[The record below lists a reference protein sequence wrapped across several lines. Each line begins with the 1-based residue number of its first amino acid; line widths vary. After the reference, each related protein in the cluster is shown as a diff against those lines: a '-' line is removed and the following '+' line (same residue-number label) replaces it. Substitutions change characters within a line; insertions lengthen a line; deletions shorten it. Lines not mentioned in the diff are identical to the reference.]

1 MAISG
6 DMTRTYL
13 DRLRGLSVP
22 TRMLAGAV
30 AVILVMGLFL
40 VSLYA
45 GRSTMVPLPVTLS
58 SDAKVRTVA
67 YLSSHNLDFE
77 DTGSAILVNQDD
89 RDQIVSQLNEASVI
103 TPDQI
108 DFDKMVKD
116 ERMFLTKGQQRT
128 RTRVATQNVLARMIS
143 QMSQVRTA
151 TVVISGEDDHI
162 GIGRAFV
169 PRTASVTVVTESEPL
184 KPEGVD
190 AIARMVA
197 GSISGLKAESV
208 SVIDARTGRAMAA
221 RSGDAVA
228 STRNMETKLAAE
240 RMAHSRLQESLG
252 YIKGIRISVNAVV
265 ESREIVRE
273 TTSYEDPKLG
283 VTQETLS
290 ESTRTTPVNGR
301 EPGIRANSG
310 LRVTMPLPIAA
321 QSGPSSADT
330 SERVESVPAFGRSD
344 QRVID
349 PGGYA
354 LEINASIG
362 IPRSYF
368 TALQKQR
375 SGTSSGQMPDGG
387 SMDQLIESTLES
399 IELQVM
405 PLIATGSAEGMRRG
419 EVTVAVFDDVAVI
432 AEQSSFAAVS
442 GSWQEASAL
451 STWLP
456 TAGLVLLAGLA
467 VGMMVMMLRRV
478 GAGINEARPAIETGQ
493 ATLLAEDVD
502 VIGEVDDADVV
513 LDGIEINNDEV
524 RRRVMLDQIREA
536 VQARP
541 EESASVLRRWTRTES

>member
-6 DMTRTYL
+6 DVTRNY
-13 DRLRGLSVP
+13 LRGLRSLSVS

-30 AVILVMGLFL
+30 VVIMVMGFFL
-40 VSLYA
+40 VTLYA
-45 GRSTMVPLPVTLS
+45 GRSAMVPLPVTMS
-58 SDAKVRTVA
+58 SDTKMRAVA
-67 YLSSHNLDFE
+67 YLSRNNLDFE
-77 DTGSAILVNQDD
+77 DTGQAILVKQED
-89 RDQIVSQLNEASVI
+89 RDHIVTQLNEASVI

-108 DFDKMVKD
+108 DFDKMIKD

-128 RTRVATQNVLARMIS
+128 RTRVATQNVLARMIT
-143 QMSQVRTA
+143 QMSQIRSA

-169 PRTASVTVVTESEPL
+169 PRTASVTVVTEAEPL
-184 KPEGVD
+184 DSDGVD

-208 SVIDARTGRAMAA
+208 SVIDARTGRALSA
-221 RSGDAVA
+221 RSGDTIA

-240 RMAHSRLQESLG
+240 KMALSRLQEALG
-252 YIKGIRISVNAVV
+252 YINGIRISVNAVV

-273 TTSYEDPKLG
+273 TTSYEDPKVG
-283 VTQETLS
+283 VTQETIS
-290 ESTRTTPVNGR
+290 ESTRTNPIKGR

-310 LRVTMPLPIAA
+310 LRVTMPLPMAS
-321 QSGPSSADT
+321 QSVPSSADT

-368 TALQKQR
+368 VALQKQR
-375 SGTSSGQMPDGG
+375 TDEGAGQSVSDD
-387 SMDQLIESTLES
+387 SMDQLIKSRLES
-399 IELQVM
+399 IELQIM
-405 PLIATGSAEGMRRG
+405 PLIATGSAEGTRQG
-419 EVTVAVFDDVAVI
+419 EVTVAVFDDVVTHA
-432 AEQSSFAAVS
+432 QSTSYTPA
-442 GSWQEASAL
+442 GGWQEASGWTA
-451 STWLP
+451 WMP
-456 TAGLVLLAGLA
+456 TAGLVVLAGLA
-467 VGMMVMMLRRV
+467 VFMMGMMFRRV
-478 GAGINEARPAIETGQ
+478 SSGIQAVKPVSDAGDVM
-493 ATLLAEDVD
+493 LLAEDVD

-513 LDGIEINNDEV
+513 LDGIEIQNEEV
-524 RRRVMLDQIREA
+524 RRKVMLDQIREA

-541 EESASVLRRWTRTES
+541 EESASVLRRWTRTET

>member
-1 MAISG
+1 MTNSG
-6 DMTRTYL
+6 DTTRTYL

-30 AVILVMGLFL
+30 AVILAMGFFL

-67 YLSSHNLDFE
+67 YLSSRNLDFE
-77 DTGSAILVNQDD
+77 DTGSAILVKQDD
-89 RDQIVSQLNEASVI
+89 RDQIVSQLNEAAVI

-108 DFDKMVKD
+108 DFDKMVND

-162 GIGRAFV
+162 GIGRAFI

-184 KPEGVD
+184 NSEGVD

-197 GSISGLKAESV
+197 GSIAGLKAESV

-221 RSGDAVA
+221 RSGDAMA

-240 RMAHSRLQESLG
+240 KMAHSRLQESLG

-290 ESTRTTPVNGR
+290 ESTRTTPMNGR

-321 QSGPSSADT
+321 QSGPASADT

-368 TALQKQR
+368 VALQKQR
-375 SGTSSGQMPDGG
+375 SGSSSGQSPESD
-387 SMDQLIESTLES
+387 SMEKLMESTLES

-419 EVTVAVFDDVAVI
+419 EVTVAVFDDVAVL
-432 AEQSSFAAVS
+432 AETSSFAAVS
-442 GSWQEASAL
+442 GGWQEASIWA
-451 STWLP
+451 TWLP
-456 TAGLVLLAGLA
+456 TAGLLLLAGLA
-467 VGMMVMMLRRV
+467 VGMMALMLRRV
-478 GAGINEARPAIETGQ
+478 GVVTHEARPVNEAIGTG
-493 ATLLAEDVD
+493 LLVEDVD

-513 LDGIEINNDEV
+513 LDGIEINNEEV

-536 VQARP
+536 VQSRP